1 MPKSIRIRT
10 EPGVD
15 KNINIKIDQ
24 EFDFLEILS
33 LKLRQEDLYTQ
44 FCADYGVVV
53 GRVIA
58 NGGVGIP
65 NAHISIFVPIDQ
77 IDENDPVIST
87 IYPFKSPESKNED
100 GFRYNLL
107 PYENEYYGH
116 TATGTFPT
124 DEDVLTRKEVLH
136 VYEKYYKYSV
146 RTNDSGDFMIVGV
159 PLGAQKLVMDLDL
172 SNMGE
177 FSLRPSDL
185 IRMGMGVP
193 TQFDGQL
200 FKASENIDSLPQ
212 ILHDVKDIDVSSF
225 WGADDVCDV
234 GITRADFD
242 LRERGIEILP
252 HSVFMGSIIS
262 SSEEDFLK
270 ASCKPKKDTGNLCDL
285 TSGPG
290 QVLAIR
296 QTIDVDENGDPVLE
310 EYKLEE
316 GGNVIDDNGAW
327 LVDLPMN
334 LNYVTTNEFGERVT
348 SNDPKVGIPTKAK
361 YRFKVKWQNEG
372 GLDNDILRANY
383 LIPNIKEHWDIKPSS
398 NYGNQPEGKFNKSY
412 AFSLDWN
419 DYEDKATAI
428 KCEDTFYQFTFN
440 KVYTTAAHLDRFKW
454 GFNRQKHL
462 GIKNITD
469 RDCITENNKF
479 PTNEAQRNFDFLYS
493 LMSFILLIFTPVI
506 LLLIIVAHFLSFIAE
521 IIVGIIN
528 LFRPIINLV
537 YRVLCPVVK
546 FLAPRRMKGT
556 NCSEPLLPEKIENP
570 ISNLPL
576 PMLTYP
582 DCESCPCKTTPN
594 GESAVGT
601 EEDPK
606 PIEQPQVLASDLAAI
621 NSSVLYDEIECGNN
635 DVEDEFLTQVYS
647 GYDEGIPDGLD
658 NKSDALWFKTPLY
671 YETDEMSNVIYDS
684 WRATNTISMG
694 QSLNLLNQRS
704 RYFFNSKPNRITT
717 RITNNEFSALNYIN
731 GRNTFTDMPL
741 IMVCREGISYN
752 PGQLITFNNTE
763 LINDPNIIG
772 QTQNQY
778 DTDSITGTV
787 ENNSSAYIP
796 KSVRYIDKN
805 GITTNSVLDL
815 VNKDVTGRTYNFK
828 TGLEYFQVVTAT
840 TLGNIE
846 NIVGANSI
854 INDYIFDKNSAYICN
869 RGNTITEET
878 IKQFDGYKNLIF
890 VILTRGVDPYTP
902 KQTIEYDLNELLGS
916 NIKIQ
921 GQYYLNHPIQPNGN
935 NSSWRVDEKTPQPH
949 HLRSGNDWSSSDN
962 NNNELFN
969 KSFLFSVKSSEFNS
983 FDSKAT
989 TTYSSI
995 DKQINS
1001 YLAGGMSAPKVNGYY
1016 ATNGETKS
1024 QNEFKISHNG
1034 PSQGRVEGATYQ
1046 YTSESFDSNI
1056 NNHLDYYTVSTTYK
1070 NLTTT
1075 VPHTTMSNHENLI
1088 FRSDRLPGSDNMEV
1102 GLVSIYHDVQTFVFH
1117 LNDGFSIYTV
1127 SDDGSQSASY
1137 DYGTET
1143 TASDNSGNAADMT
1156 GETNSKLTSVLST
1169 FNCSGMVPLDC
1180 YTGEGSSFTADPN
1193 CDTWEDKPNN
1203 YRVQNGCYTFV
1214 NPVLFFS
1221 IGRDMKNFFEWKS
1234 RYKFIYAACRGI
1246 FGHAFQN
1253 NWINGT
1259 LYMPSFQKRTFYD
1272 GNNTVRRYKYC
1283 GDPNQSAFG
1292 MFFSN
1297 REYRGPLYFNTDSNS
1312 FFYRSAPYYGNSFVS
1327 QDIEAGG
1334 VFGFNYPGT
1343 NAGQIFF
1350 PTTIMD
1356 MGPKTEF
1363 LKDLIMEPEFQS
1375 YVVNKIP
1382 TTTFKDISGILNLYI
1397 INRLTNRTFLDKL
1410 LGGGDDSVRASFSRD
1425 GGYNVFDGRM
1435 DGDYVQMIS
1444 INSEFGVIPYIDG
1457 NYADEIYVGSDSSKD
1472 AIIGI
1477 WFTGETAQRKELGP
1491 GKITIGTVSSEFSYP
1506 NAQEVPS
1513 YRWEVKSDN
1522 KSGWFGTQLNTWA
1535 TDTSDLIVVKYQ
1547 DENFVG
1553 ITDYAKSSNT
1563 GLGLGYLYNEPPNAP
1578 TPIPTF
1584 NGGNKFR
1591 VGSPFHFYFGLKR
1604 GKSAMNRFITKFV
1617 ILDD

>member
-146 RTNDSGDFMIVGV
+146 RTNESGDFMIVGV

-193 TQFDGQL
+193 AQFDGQL

-270 ASCKPKKDTGNLCDL
+270 ASCRPKKDTGNLCDL
-285 TSGPG
+285 TVGPG

-296 QTIDVDENGDPVLE
+296 QTIEVDENGDPVLE

-316 GGNVIDDNGAW
+316 GGNVIDDNGTW

-334 LNYVTTNEFGERVT
+334 LNYITTNEFGERVT
-348 SNDPKVGIPTKAK
+348 SNDPRVGIPTKAK

-383 LIPNIKEHWDIKPSS
+383 LIPNIKEHWDIDPSS
-398 NYGNQPEGKFNKSY
+398 DYGNQPEGKFNKSY

-419 DYEDKATAI
+419 DYEDKAAAI

-521 IIVGIIN
+521 IIIFFIN
-528 LFRPIINLV
+528 ALRPLINLV
-537 YRVLCPVVK
+537 YFLICPAVAFFSKKVK
-546 FLAPRRMKGT
+546 QSDCR
-556 NCSEPLLPEKIENP
+556 EPLLPEKVENP
-570 ISNLPL
+570 ITNLPL

-582 DCESCPCKTTPN
+582 DCESCPCKSTAN
-594 GESAVGT
+594 GGSAVGT
-601 EEDPK
+601 EENPK
-606 PIEQPQVLASDLAAI
+606 PVEQPQVLASDLADF
-621 NSSVLYDEIECGNN
+621 NNYFRYNEIKCG
-635 DVEDEFLTQVYS
+635 DSEVEDEYLVQVYS
-647 GYDEGIPDGLD
+647 GYEEGIPDGLD
-658 NKSDALWFKTPLY
+658 NESEPIWFKTPLY
-671 YETDEMSNVIYDS
+671 YQTNEMNNVIS
-684 WRATNTISMG
+684 NKWRATDTISMG

-704 RYFFNSKPNRITT
+704 RYFFNNKPNRITT
-717 RITNNEFSALNYIN
+717 KIVNNEHGTLSYAN

-741 IMVCREGISYN
+741 IMVCRDGSSYN
-752 PGQLITFNNTE
+752 PGQLITFNDLE
-763 LINDPNIIG
+763 LINDPNISG

-778 DTDSITGTV
+778 DTDSITGSV

-796 KSVRYIDKN
+796 KTVRYIDEN
-805 GITTNSVLDL
+805 GVTKTSVLDL
-815 VNKDVTGRTYNFK
+815 YNEDVTGMTYNFK

-846 NIVGANSI
+846 NIVGNSSI
-854 INDYIFDKNSAYICN
+854 INDYIFNKDSAYICKHN
-869 RGNTITEET
+869 STKYKIIKKT
-878 IKQFDGYKNLIF
+878 IKQFDGYENLKF

-902 KQTIEYDLNELLGS
+902 KQKIEYDLTELLGS
-916 NIKIQ
+916 NIKIK

-935 NSSWRVDEKTPQPH
+935 GSSWKLDEKTPQPH
-949 HLRSGNDWSSSDN
+949 HLRSGSNWSSTTN
-962 NNNELFN
+962 NNDKLFN
-969 KSFLFSVKSSEFNS
+969 QSFLFSVKSSEFNS

-995 DKQINS
+995 DKQIGS
-1001 YLAGGMSAPKVNGYY
+1001 LIGGLYVNGYESS
-1016 ATNGETKS
+1016 NGKTKS
-1024 QNEFKISHNG
+1024 KNEFEISHNG

-1046 YTSESFDSNI
+1046 YTSKSFDSNI
-1056 NNHLDYYTVSTTYK
+1056 DDHLHYYTVSTTYK
-1070 NLTTT
+1070 NLTNT
-1075 VPHTTMSNHENLI
+1075 VPHTTMSNHEKLI

-1102 GLVSIYHDVQTFVFH
+1102 GLVNGYHNVQTFVFH

-1143 TASDNSGNAADMT
+1143 TASDDTGNAADMT

-1180 YTGEGSSFTADPN
+1180 YTGEGISFTGNPKCN
-1193 CDTWEDKPNN
+1193 KWEGDANN

-1221 IGRDMKNFFEWKS
+1221 IGRDMANFMEWKS

-1272 GNNTVRRYKYC
+1272 GSNQVRRYKYC
-1283 GDPNQSAFG
+1283 GDPNESAFG

-1312 FFYRSAPYYGNSFVS
+1312 FFYRSAPYFGNGFVS

-1334 VFGFNYPGT
+1334 VFGIKYPGT

-1397 INRLTNRTFLDKL
+1397 INRLTNRNFLDKV
-1410 LGGGDDSVRASFSRD
+1410 LGGRDDSVKASFSRD

-1457 NYADEIYVGSDSSKD
+1457 NYADGIYVGSDSKED
-1472 AIIGI
+1472 AVIGI

-1513 YRWEVKSDN
+1513 YQWEVKPDN

-1535 TDTSDLIVVKYQ
+1535 TDKNDLIVVKYQ
-1547 DENFVG
+1547 DENFTGV
-1553 ITDYAKSSNT
+1553 TDYMKTKAGT
-1563 GLGLGYLYNEPPNAP
+1563 GYGYLYNENPPGTEITDKAN
-1578 TPIPTF
+1578 
-1584 NGGNKFR
+1584 NQDNKFR